1 VGHALGD
8 ITEEYA
14 RSLKKNVKL
23 RLEESERVGTG
34 FDVPAYV
41 APKCSETSEELE
53 LELELQ
59 AK

>member
-8 ITEEYA
+8 INEEYA

-23 RLEESERVGTG
+23 RLEESEREGSG

-41 APKCSETSEELE
+41 ASKCSETSEELE

-59 AK
+59 EQ